1 MSVFGESKKTFK
13 LTYAAPSTWRKIF
26 LVYDN
31 EVFRPKEKIIYDRHS
46 TIPMFFV
53 GSKVKIYSGSKF
65 HSRIVNRWMVGYKFG
80 EFSWT
85 RKLALYKSKQ
95 LFRPSQIN
103 DSTGYGI
110 GLNINRITKL
120 DISSYKEKIIK
131 KNFSYKTIANTDGLH
146 HVNNSTKYIIFDV
159 RYKI

>member
-65 HSRIVNRWMVGYKFG
+65 HSRVVNRWMVGYKFG

-85 RKLALYKSKQ
+85 RKLALYKAKQ
-95 LFRPSQIN
+95 L
-103 DSTGYGI
+103 
-110 GLNINRITKL
+110 
-120 DISSYKEKIIK
+120 K
-131 KNFSYKTIANTDGLH
+131 KK
-146 HVNNSTKYIIFDV
+146 K
-159 RYKI
+159 KK